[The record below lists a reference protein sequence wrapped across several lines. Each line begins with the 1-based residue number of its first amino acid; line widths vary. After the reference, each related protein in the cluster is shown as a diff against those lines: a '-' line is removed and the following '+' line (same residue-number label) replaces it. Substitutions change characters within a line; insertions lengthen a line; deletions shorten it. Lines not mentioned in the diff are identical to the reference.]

1 MLFRSGSQRNFGAS
15 SLEWCWLADGRFH
28 LYLHGGQKLWDF
40 AGGSLILAESG
51 GAAATLAGEPVFRY
65 GLEPR
70 SVVAAAT
77 PALFSVWKTWI
88 DANWKPA
95 RN

>member
-1 MLFRSGSQRNFGAS
+1 MTATVDRP
-15 SLEWCWLADGRFH
+15 WLAR
-28 LYLHGGQKLWDF
+28 YE
-40 AGGSLILAESG
+40 AGGM
-51 GAAATLAGEPVFRY
+51 AATLAGEPVFRY

-95 RN
+95 AN